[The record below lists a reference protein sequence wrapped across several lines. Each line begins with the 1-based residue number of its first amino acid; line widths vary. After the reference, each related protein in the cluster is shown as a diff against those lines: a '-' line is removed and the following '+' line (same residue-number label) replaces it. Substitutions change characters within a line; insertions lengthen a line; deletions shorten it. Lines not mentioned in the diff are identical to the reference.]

1 MQMLSKTGFEWKNA
15 IVSLE
20 EQSQILG
27 LTIDQVKELG
37 LELEKPVA
45 ERCGNS
51 AKGDA
56 DA

>member
-1 MQMLSKTGFEWKNA
+1 MLSKTGFEWKNA
-15 IVSLE
+15 IVSVE

-27 LTIDQVKELG
+27 LSIDQVKELG

-51 AKGDA
+51 AEGNA
-56 DA
+56 DAE